1 VQDEAPAH
9 FVGAMGL
16 ELWAEGDVA
25 YGRAQIRPEML
36 APTTG
41 IARLSV
47 LATLVDIVAGSPP
60 SGMLNPTVDL
70 RLTLVSRPPVAG
82 PILLECRPA
91 KVGRRLFVGETIL
104 HTGDPV
110 RPFARS
116 TCTFMNQRFGDA
128 VGMFDPRPVVPLGV
142 PTFDA
147 MLDARPV
154 RSGVLEMDMHPRV
167 GNGEG
172 GTIQGGAQA
181 LFAELAAED
190 ALSGRGRFTAV
201 DLDIR
206 YLNRVRSD
214 SVTATAAVLDGEL
227 ADTCVRVAIEE
238 AAPDARIVSLVS
250 FLMQPV

>member
-1 VQDEAPAH
+1 MSEDPAH

-16 ELWAEGDVA
+16 ELWAEGEFA
-25 YGRAQIRPEML
+25 HARAPIRPEML

-41 IARLSV
+41 IPRLSV
-47 LATLVDIVAGSPP
+47 LATMVDIVAGSPP

-70 RLTLVSRPPVAG
+70 SLTLVARPPADG
-82 PILLECRPA
+82 EIHLECRPA

-104 HTGDPV
+104 HTGDPA

-116 TCTFMNQRFGDA
+116 VCTFMNQHFGDA
-128 VGMFDPRPVVPLGV
+128 SGMFGPRPLLPLGV
-142 PTFDA
+142 PTFDDV
-147 MLDARPV
+147 LHARPV
-154 RSGVLEMDMHPRV
+154 SPGVLEMDTHDRV
-167 GNGEG
+167 SNGLG

-190 ALSGRGRFTAV
+190 ALSSRGRFTAV

-214 SVTATAAVLDGEL
+214 SVTATATVLDGDL
-227 ADTCVRVAIEE
+227 ADVCVRVAIDE
-238 AAPDARIVSLVS
+238 AAPDGRIVSLVS
-250 FLMQPV
+250 FLMQEV